1 MEKKEMHRDQ
11 RGKDEVAAWRGVLTL
26 EGMRQFYV
34 DCGREECKYDGL
46 VDLLSTINAG
56 QAIVFCNTA
65 DHATRL
71 AEQLWASDHLSASA
85 VHGLTDASEARAA
98 LARFGQCVTR
108 VLVITDSVVAAEV
121 PTWAGGA
128 LLINYDLPDH
138 LDDYLARARIGRR
151 GKYTR
156 QGVVISLVT
165 EETGGSQVRELEED
179 YKVVIPP
186 LPADTQ
192 HLL

>member
-1 MEKKEMHRDQ
+1 MEDRDQ
-11 RGKDEVAAWRGVLTL
+11 RRKDEVAAWCGVLTL

-34 DCGREECKYDGL
+34 DCERDECKYDSL

-65 DHATRL
+65 ATATRL
-71 AEQLWASDHLSASA
+71 AERLWASDHLSASA

-98 LARFGQCVTR
+98 LDRFGQCVTR
-108 VLVITDSVVAAEV
+108 VLVITDSVVVAAEV
-121 PTWAGGA
+121 PTWAGRA

-138 LDDYLARARIGRR
+138 RDDYAARARIGRR

-156 QGVVISLVT
+156 EGVVISLVT
-165 EETGGSQVRELEED
+165 EEAGGSQMRELEEC

-186 LPADTQ
+186 LPANTQ